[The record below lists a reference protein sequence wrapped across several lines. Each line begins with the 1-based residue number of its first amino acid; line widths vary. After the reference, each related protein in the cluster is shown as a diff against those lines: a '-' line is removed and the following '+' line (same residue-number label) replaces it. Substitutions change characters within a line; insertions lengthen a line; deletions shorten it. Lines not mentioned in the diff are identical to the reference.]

1 MEGKRGGY
9 RAQDWSEELVV
20 DTQRFVSE
28 KKCDIVRA
36 MGVMPIQ
43 KVDARIGPKNT

>member
-28 KKCDIVRA
+28 ECDIVRA
-36 MGVMPIQ
+36 LGVMPIQ